1 MLTSMSLLDIFIIL
15 GYFGI
20 ILWIA
25 QWASKSKSASGG
37 AVDYFLAGKNSGW
50 LVIGASLFAS
60 NIGSSEQLKTQTKD
74 KVILNRDPQEFL
86 NNAPSNQ

>member
-1 MLTSMSLLDIFIIL
+1 MSLLDIFIIL

-37 AVDYFLAGKNSGW
+37 AVDYFLAG
-50 LVIGASLFAS
+50 
-60 NIGSSEQLKTQTKD
+60 
-74 KVILNRDPQEFL
+74 
-86 NNAPSNQ
+86 